1 MISVLKTLFLIGLLA
16 LVTACSILGG
26 AKPSDRLVGTW
37 AYSTR
42 SYDEAEVSTRA
53 IRLAEDG
60 LAYEGDFRDDRF
72 GGNQAARW
80 SSVDEGHLVFV
91 ENGGAVQN
99 MGFAFDG
106 PHELRILKGDGTVKY
121 WCIRR

>member
-1 MISVLKTLFLIGLLA
+1 MITVLKKLSLLGLIA

-26 AKPSDRLVGTW
+26 AKPGDRLVGTW

-42 SYDEAEVSTRA
+42 SYDEAEVATRA

-60 LAYEGDFRDDRF
+60 LAYEGDFRDGRF

-80 SSVDEGHLVFV
+80 SVDEGHLVFV

-106 PHELRILKGDGTVKY
+106 PHALRILNEDGTVKY
-121 WCIRR
+121 WCVRR